1 VLISVQFFA
10 QLRLELDR
18 RGVELEI
25 DEPVTV
31 RELIELIERKIGRDI
46 ACKLL
51 DADTIRKGMILLI
64 DGRNVL
70 HLDGLATVVDHACMI
85 SIFPPCGGG

>member
-1 VLISVQFFA
+1 MLISVEFFA

-31 RELIELIERKIGRDI
+31 GELIGLIEREIGRNI

-51 DADTIRKGMILLI
+51 HAGTIRKGMILLI

-70 HLDGLATVVDHACMI
+70 HLDGLATVIARACTV